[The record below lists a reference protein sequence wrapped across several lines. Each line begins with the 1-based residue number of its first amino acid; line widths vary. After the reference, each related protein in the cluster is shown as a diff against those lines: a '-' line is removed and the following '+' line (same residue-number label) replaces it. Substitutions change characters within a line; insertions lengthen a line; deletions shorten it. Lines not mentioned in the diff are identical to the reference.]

1 MAVAKVSQIISSSK
15 KGFEEAIEAGLSRAR
30 KTIRNITGLEVTA
43 LKAKVENGKISEY
56 RAEIKLI
63 FVLED

>member
-43 LKAKVENGKISEY
+43 LKAKVENGKITEY